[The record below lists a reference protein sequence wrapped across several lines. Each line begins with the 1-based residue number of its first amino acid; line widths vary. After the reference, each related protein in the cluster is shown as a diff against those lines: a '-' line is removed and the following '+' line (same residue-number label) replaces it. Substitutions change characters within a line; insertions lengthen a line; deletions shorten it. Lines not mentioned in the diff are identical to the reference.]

1 MITLKETDTLR
12 DILTYF
18 QRSENP
24 LRAAY
29 LLAQKK
35 YLEPVKRGRG
45 REVYRIPDTELVLK
59 IAHNDNGIKQNITEY
74 EVVRRS
80 GSEIAVDYAQ
90 VFKEGGVLITEFV
103 APVNEAYFESVADID
118 FDVYSALIEGFIRKR
133 YLRED
138 ATFEGFEV
146 VSAYDRRF
154 ADIFGNAI
162 DRLTLDNVSVEDRHT
177 FYFTVLKNPVIRETV
192 RLIRQFNLLGEDFT
206 LIDNW
211 GRTDDKPLVVRD
223 FGLKINQL

>member
-1 MITLKETDTLR
+1 MITAKETDTLR

-29 LLAQKK
+29 LLVQKK

-45 REVYRIPDTELVLK
+45 REVFRIPDTELVLK

-118 FDVYSALIEGFIRKR
+118 VDVYSALIEGFIRKR

-223 FGLKINQL
+223 FGLKIDQL

>member
-1 MITLKETDTLR
+1 MITPKETDALR

-35 YLEPVKRGRG
+35 YLEPAKRGRG
-45 REVYRIPDTELVLK
+45 REVFRIPDTELVLK

-118 FDVYSALIEGFIRKR
+118 FDVYSVLIEGFIRKR

>member
-1 MITLKETDTLR
+1 MITAKETDTLR

-18 QRSENP
+18 HRSENP
-24 LRAAY
+24 LRTAY

-45 REVYRIPDTELVLK
+45 REVFRIPDTELVLK

-74 EVVRRS
+74 EVVRKS

-90 VFKEGGVLITEFV
+90 VFKEGGILITEFV
-103 APVNEAYFESVADID
+103 APVNEAYFESVSDIN

-133 YLRED
+133 YLRKD
-138 ATFEGFEV
+138 AAFEGFEV

-154 ADIFGNAI
+154 ADIFGNAV
-162 DRLTLDNVSVEDRHT
+162 DKLTLDNVSVEDRHT

>member
-29 LLAQKK
+29 LLVQKK

-45 REVYRIPDTELVLK
+45 REVFRIPDTELVLK

>member
-1 MITLKETDTLR
+1 MITAKETDTLR

-29 LLAQKK
+29 LLVQKK

-45 REVYRIPDTELVLK
+45 REVFRIPDTELVLK